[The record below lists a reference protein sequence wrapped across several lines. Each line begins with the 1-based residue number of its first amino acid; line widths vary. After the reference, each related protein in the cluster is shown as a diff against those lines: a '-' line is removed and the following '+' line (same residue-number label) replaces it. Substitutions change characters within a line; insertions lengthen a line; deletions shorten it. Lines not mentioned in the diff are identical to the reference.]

1 MLNGNCTMTWSAPKC
16 NFQQDRASITFT
28 SIQDLAFA
36 TSITWRI
43 VSTTGVQT
51 IIKSASTYVAGG
63 QLSTMSNV
71 ISPSTTGNV
80 FRGST
85 PASVNIIN
93 SYSLY
98 SSTIGTNGAGYLVQ
112 FSSQSAGT
120 SVDAS
125 KFSLVTGLSLQMVFN
140 RANTAFN
147 TQQVATL
154 DAFSTVSSLAGA
166 LSSLLGVVGFLMGML
181 EDHMYDANSED
192 EVNQSSAHP
201 DEVEETEDEKKSRL
215 ERAKKA
221 TVSLVSADAPAA
233 ESSGGVPVA
242 RLQSIAISRQ
252 STMSF
257 VAPVG
262 TPKAGDRPPP
272 PPARSKSIAAHAP
285 PEASTPMPMAP
296 QSARAGAVVGARS
309 MLGARV
315 LSTVGSQAPTVV
327 SSASRPAFLAQRSN
341 IVSNRASS
349 INRR

>member
-1 MLNGNCTMTWSAPKC
+1 MYQLSSLSESQPQPMSNNAAHVYELDSYAGYACISFMITAFVLYLITRNVRYFRRRVNWEQLDLLFAQMHRPFTKGRVSRTLQHQWMEFYIVEWQLPIGGLCCLMYICIAIIASTIICLPIFLNNITENANLIPTLVIDASVKAAIRADLTITANFVGYGDVCESLTVPGQCAAGVSVATTFMSPDNAANAVTTCKMLNGNCTMTWSAPKC

-125 KFSLVTGLSLQMVFN
+125 KFSLVTGDRKS
-140 RANTAFN
+140 
-147 TQQVATL
+147 
-154 DAFSTVSSLAGA
+154 
-166 LSSLLGVVGFLMGML
+166 VV
-181 EDHMYDANSED
+181 
-192 EVNQSSAHP
+192 
-201 DEVEETEDEKKSRL
+201 
-215 ERAKKA
+215 
-221 TVSLVSADAPAA
+221 
-233 ESSGGVPVA
+233 
-242 RLQSIAISRQ
+242 
-252 STMSF
+252 
-257 VAPVG
+257 
-262 TPKAGDRPPP
+262 
-272 PPARSKSIAAHAP
+272 
-285 PEASTPMPMAP
+285 
-296 QSARAGAVVGARS
+296 
-309 MLGARV
+309 
-315 LSTVGSQAPTVV
+315 
-327 SSASRPAFLAQRSN
+327 
-341 IVSNRASS
+341 
-349 INRR
+349 